1 MEPYVYDAKV
11 LNRMKRV
18 EGQIRA
24 IIRMMEEGKE
34 CRDVV
39 TQLSAARSALD
50 RVSTIIVANNLEQCI
65 ITAQADGEDTSETVE
80 EAIKMLMKR

>member
-39 TQLSAARSALD
+39 TQLSAAR
-50 RVSTIIVANNLEQCI
+50 
-65 ITAQADGEDTSETVE
+65 
-80 EAIKMLMKR
+80 

>member
-1 MEPYVYDAKV
+1 MNDYEYDAKV
-11 LNRMKRV
+11 LNRLKRV

-24 IIRMMEEGKE
+24 IIRMMEEGQE

-39 TQLSAARSALD
+39 TQISAARSALD
-50 RVSTIIVANNLEQCI
+50 RASTIIVAKNLEHCI
-65 ITAQADGEDTSETVE
+65 LSAQQEGTDSSDTVE

>member
-1 MEPYVYDAKV
+1 MKQYQYDAKV
-11 LNRMKRV
+11 MNRMKRV

-50 RVSTIIVANNLEQCI
+50 RASTIIVAKNLEQCI
-65 ITAQADGEDTSETVE
+65 IIAQQDGEDTSETVE

>member
-1 MEPYVYDAKV
+1 MEQYQYDAKV

-50 RVSTIIVANNLEQCI
+50 RASTIIVAKNLEQCI
-65 ITAQADGEDTSETVE
+65 ITAQQDGEDTSETVE
-80 EAIKMLMKR
+80 EAINMLMKR

>member
-1 MEPYVYDAKV
+1 MEQYQYDPKV

-50 RVSTIIVANNLEQCI
+50 RASTIIVAKNLEQCI
-65 ITAQADGEDTSETVE
+65 ITAQAGGEDTSETVE

>member
-50 RVSTIIVANNLEQCI
+50 RASTIIVGKNLEQCI

>member
-1 MEPYVYDAKV
+1 MEQYQYDTKV

-50 RVSTIIVANNLEQCI
+50 RASTIIVAKNLEQCI
-65 ITAQADGEDTSETVE
+65 ITAQQDGADTSETVE

>member
-1 MEPYVYDAKV
+1 MEQYQYDAKV

-50 RVSTIIVANNLEQCI
+50 RASTIIVAKNLEQCI
-65 ITAQADGEDTSETVE
+65 ITAQQDGEDTAETVE

>member
-1 MEPYVYDAKV
+1 MEQYQYDTKV

-50 RVSTIIVANNLEQCI
+50 RASTIIVAIN
-65 ITAQADGEDTSETVE
+65 AQLLRRYRG
-80 EAIKMLMKR
+80 